1 MRRILIQI
9 GLLVMPIL
17 CLAQV
22 SKQQAIETVMNTM
35 INRDSVRVNVY
46 VEPLLQTN
54 EFYKLSPYDSISAP
68 FIKGTNDVDEVLPIR
83 NLSAEVLADNNVSL
97 AWDMPSGYES
107 GTATIGWTRSDT
119 IGDMWQYGFD
129 SYMAHL
135 YDAADLKNHN
145 GWRINSVSFY
155 KTTTWTYSACIW
167 KQEEGGEMSLIHS
180 QEIAGDLPMGINEV
194 ELDADIYIMPE
205 TKYWIGLRATYNAG
219 QTGLYPFATDV
230 DPMVKGKGMLGMGYG
245 TSTWDDNTGYSIGNL
260 WLKVEVESVEGGR
273 SNAEDEMSGYRVYRN
288 NQLIK
293 EMRYAFVTYFTDDD
307 FVRDVEAEYCV
318 TAVYGESESERECAT
333 VTVPG
338 VYEVLPVRNLSAEVS
353 ADDKVTLAWDMPSG
367 YESGTATSNNEL
379 AGVYHFQKNVKESK
393 GFGEDELSGYRVYR
407 NNQLIKEITNTFETY
422 FTDDDFVRDV
432 EAEYCV
438 AAVYGESE
446 SERECATVTVPGVYE
461 VLPVRNLSAEVLA
474 DNNVSL
480 AWDMPSGYE
489 SGTTTSNNELAGVYH
504 FQNNVKESKGFGEDE
519 LSGYRVYR
527 NNQLIKEI
535 TNIFETYFTD
545 DDFVRDVEAEYCV
558 TAVYGESESE
568 RECATV
574 TVPGVYEVLPVRNLS
589 AEVSADDKVTLS
601 WDMPSVYESGTTTI
615 TWTGNDTVGDMFQYG
630 WDSYMAQLY
639 DAADLKN
646 HNGWRINSVSFYK
659 TTTWTYSACVW
670 KQEEGGEMSLIHSQ
684 EIAGDLPM
692 GINEVELDGDIYIM
706 PKTKYWIGLRAT
718 LNAGQTG
725 IYPFATDGGSV
736 VLGKGLL
743 GMLPDGSEW
752 GSDSFGSVVSGN
764 LWLKVE
770 VEKQESDKWN
780 VELGGNALN
789 AYRLYRNSQLIKEIP
804 YSFVTYFTDDNFVR
818 DVEAEYCV
826 TAVYGEDESERECAT
841 VTINGVQEDSAQCG
855 VTISPNPTYG
865 IVNIDGIMVSE
876 ATVYNALGQI
886 IVKMF
891 NTNVLTI
898 EGARRGVYS
907 MSLKDIDGNIITK
920 KIVLK

>member
-273 SNAEDEMSGYRVYRN
+273 SNAEDELSGYRVYRN

-353 ADDKVTLAWDMPSG
+353 ADNNVSLAWDMPSG

-379 AGVYHFQKNVKESK
+379 AGVYHFQK
-393 GFGEDELSGYRVYR
+393 
-407 NNQLIKEITNTFETY
+407 
-422 FTDDDFVRDV
+422 
-432 EAEYCV
+432 
-438 AAVYGESE
+438 
-446 SERECATVTVPGVYE
+446 
-461 VLPVRNLSAEVLA
+461 
-474 DNNVSL
+474 
-480 AWDMPSGYE
+480 
-489 SGTTTSNNELAGVYH
+489 
-504 FQNNVKESKGFGEDE
+504 NVKESKGFGEDE

>member
-129 SYMAHL
+129 SYMAHF

-273 SNAEDEMSGYRVYRN
+273 SNAEDELSGYRVYRN

-338 VYEVLPVRNLSAEVS
+338 VYEVLPVRNLSAEV
-353 ADDKVTLAWDMPSG
+353 
-367 YESGTATSNNEL
+367 
-379 AGVYHFQKNVKESK
+379 
-393 GFGEDELSGYRVYR
+393 
-407 NNQLIKEITNTFETY
+407 
-422 FTDDDFVRDV
+422 
-432 EAEYCV
+432 
-438 AAVYGESE
+438 
-446 SERECATVTVPGVYE
+446 
-461 VLPVRNLSAEVLA
+461 LA

-480 AWDMPSGYE
+480 AWDMPS
-489 SGTTTSNNELAGVYH
+489 
-504 FQNNVKESKGFGEDE
+504 
-519 LSGYRVYR
+519 
-527 NNQLIKEI
+527 
-535 TNIFETYFTD
+535 
-545 DDFVRDVEAEYCV
+545 
-558 TAVYGESESE
+558 
-568 RECATV
+568 
-574 TVPGVYEVLPVRNLS
+574 
-589 AEVSADDKVTLS
+589 
-601 WDMPSVYESGTTTI
+601 VYESGTPTI

-706 PKTKYWIGLRAT
+706 PETKYWIGLRAT

-725 IYPFATDGGSV
+725 VYPFATDGGTV

-789 AYRLYRNSQLIKEIP
+789 AYRLYRNNQLIKEIP

-886 IVKMF
+886 IVKVF

>member
-1 MRRILIQI
+1 MIFIELNLKKTCALNFFVYLRVDNLTLMRRILIQI

-22 SKQQAIETVMNTM
+22 SKQQAIETVMTDSATIYFLNNNVDFKASLSDNNDASEM
-35 INRDSVRVNVY
+35 SPISMNQQKRLIMNRES
-46 VEPLLQTN
+46 Q
-54 EFYKLSPYDSISAP
+54 
-68 FIKGTNDVDEVLPIR
+68 PIR

-155 KTTTWTYSACIW
+155 KTTTWTYSACVW

-205 TKYWIGLRATYNAG
+205 TKYWIGLRAT
-219 QTGLYPFATDV
+219 
-230 DPMVKGKGMLGMGYG
+230 
-245 TSTWDDNTGYSIGNL
+245 
-260 WLKVEVESVEGGR
+260 
-273 SNAEDEMSGYRVYRN
+273 
-288 NQLIK
+288 
-293 EMRYAFVTYFTDDD
+293 
-307 FVRDVEAEYCV
+307 
-318 TAVYGESESERECAT
+318 
-333 VTVPG
+333 
-338 VYEVLPVRNLSAEVS
+338 
-353 ADDKVTLAWDMPSG
+353 
-367 YESGTATSNNEL
+367 
-379 AGVYHFQKNVKESK
+379 
-393 GFGEDELSGYRVYR
+393 
-407 NNQLIKEITNTFETY
+407 
-422 FTDDDFVRDV
+422 
-432 EAEYCV
+432 
-438 AAVYGESE
+438 
-446 SERECATVTVPGVYE
+446 
-461 VLPVRNLSAEVLA
+461 
-474 DNNVSL
+474 
-480 AWDMPSGYE
+480 
-489 SGTTTSNNELAGVYH
+489 
-504 FQNNVKESKGFGEDE
+504 
-519 LSGYRVYR
+519 
-527 NNQLIKEI
+527 
-535 TNIFETYFTD
+535 
-545 DDFVRDVEAEYCV
+545 
-558 TAVYGESESE
+558 
-568 RECATV
+568 
-574 TVPGVYEVLPVRNLS
+574 
-589 AEVSADDKVTLS
+589 
-601 WDMPSVYESGTTTI
+601 
-615 TWTGNDTVGDMFQYG
+615 
-630 WDSYMAQLY
+630 
-639 DAADLKN
+639 
-646 HNGWRINSVSFYK
+646 
-659 TTTWTYSACVW
+659 
-670 KQEEGGEMSLIHSQ
+670 
-684 EIAGDLPM
+684 
-692 GINEVELDGDIYIM
+692 
-706 PKTKYWIGLRAT
+706 

-725 IYPFATDGGSV
+725 VYPFATDGGTV

-886 IVKMF
+886 IVKVF

>member
-461 VLPVRNLSAEVLA
+461 VLPVRNLSAEV
-474 DNNVSL
+474 
-480 AWDMPSGYE
+480 
-489 SGTTTSNNELAGVYH
+489 
-504 FQNNVKESKGFGEDE
+504 
-519 LSGYRVYR
+519 
-527 NNQLIKEI
+527 
-535 TNIFETYFTD
+535 
-545 DDFVRDVEAEYCV
+545 
-558 TAVYGESESE
+558 
-568 RECATV
+568 
-574 TVPGVYEVLPVRNLS
+574 
-589 AEVSADDKVTLS
+589 SADDKVTLS

>member
-35 INRDSVRVNVY
+35 INRDSVRLNVY

-68 FIKGTNDVDEVLPIR
+68 FIKGTKDVDEVLPIR

-135 YDAADLKNHN
+135 YDATDLKNHN

-273 SNAEDEMSGYRVYRN
+273 SNAEDELSGYRVYRN

-338 VYEVLPVRNLSAEVS
+338 VYEVLPVRNLSAEVL
-353 ADDKVTLAWDMPSG
+353 ADNNVSLAWDMPSG

-407 NNQLIKEITNTFETY
+407 NNQLIKEITN
-422 FTDDDFVRDV
+422 
-432 EAEYCV
+432 
-438 AAVYGESE
+438 
-446 SERECATVTVPGVYE
+446 
-461 VLPVRNLSAEVLA
+461 
-474 DNNVSL
+474 
-480 AWDMPSGYE
+480 
-489 SGTTTSNNELAGVYH
+489 
-504 FQNNVKESKGFGEDE
+504 
-519 LSGYRVYR
+519 
-527 NNQLIKEI
+527 
-535 TNIFETYFTD
+535 IFETYFTD
-545 DDFVRDVEAEYCV
+545 DDFVRDLEAEYCV

-574 TVPGVYEVLPVRNLS
+574 TVPGVYEVLPIRNLS

-706 PKTKYWIGLRAT
+706 PETKYWIGLRAT

-725 IYPFATDGGSV
+725 VYPFATDGGTV

-780 VELGGNALN
+780 VELGENALN

-886 IVKMF
+886 IVKVF

>member
-273 SNAEDEMSGYRVYRN
+273 SNTEDELSGYRVYRN

-338 VYEVLPVRNLSAEVS
+338 VYEVLPVRNLSAEVL
-353 ADDKVTLAWDMPSG
+353 ADNNVSLAWDMPSG

-438 AAVYGESE
+438 
-446 SERECATVTVPGVYE
+446 
-461 VLPVRNLSAEVLA
+461 
-474 DNNVSL
+474 
-480 AWDMPSGYE
+480 
-489 SGTTTSNNELAGVYH
+489 
-504 FQNNVKESKGFGEDE
+504 
-519 LSGYRVYR
+519 
-527 NNQLIKEI
+527 
-535 TNIFETYFTD
+535 
-545 DDFVRDVEAEYCV
+545 
-558 TAVYGESESE
+558 TAVYGEDESE

-706 PKTKYWIGLRAT
+706 PETKYWIGLRAT

-725 IYPFATDGGSV
+725 VYPFATDGGTV

-780 VELGGNALN
+780 VELGENALN

-804 YSFVTYFTDDNFVR
+804 DSFVTYFTDDNFVR

-886 IVKMF
+886 IVKVF

>member
-68 FIKGTNDVDEVLPIR
+68 FIKGTNDVYEVLPIR

-107 GTATIGWTRSDT
+107 GTATIGWTISDT

-273 SNAEDEMSGYRVYRN
+273 SNAEDELSGYRVYRN

-338 VYEVLPVRNLSAEVS
+338 VYEVLPVRNLSAEVL
-353 ADDKVTLAWDMPSG
+353 ADNNVSLAWDMPSG

-438 AAVYGESE
+438 TAVYGESE
-446 SERECATVTVPGVYE
+446 SERECATITVPGVYE

-480 AWDMPSGYE
+480 A
-489 SGTTTSNNELAGVYH
+489 
-504 FQNNVKESKGFGEDE
+504 
-519 LSGYRVYR
+519 
-527 NNQLIKEI
+527 
-535 TNIFETYFTD
+535 
-545 DDFVRDVEAEYCV
+545 
-558 TAVYGESESE
+558 
-568 RECATV
+568 
-574 TVPGVYEVLPVRNLS
+574 
-589 AEVSADDKVTLS
+589 

-706 PKTKYWIGLRAT
+706 PETKYWIGLRAT

-725 IYPFATDGGSV
+725 VYPFATDGGTV

-886 IVKMF
+886 IVKVF

>member
-1 MRRILIQI
+1 
-9 GLLVMPIL
+9 
-17 CLAQV
+17 
-22 SKQQAIETVMNTM
+22 
-35 INRDSVRVNVY
+35 
-46 VEPLLQTN
+46 
-54 EFYKLSPYDSISAP
+54 
-68 FIKGTNDVDEVLPIR
+68 
-83 NLSAEVLADNNVSL
+83 
-97 AWDMPSGYES
+97 
-107 GTATIGWTRSDT
+107 
-119 IGDMWQYGFD
+119 
-129 SYMAHL
+129 
-135 YDAADLKNHN
+135 
-145 GWRINSVSFY
+145 
-155 KTTTWTYSACIW
+155 
-167 KQEEGGEMSLIHS
+167 
-180 QEIAGDLPMGINEV
+180 
-194 ELDADIYIMPE
+194 
-205 TKYWIGLRATYNAG
+205 
-219 QTGLYPFATDV
+219 
-230 DPMVKGKGMLGMGYG
+230 
-245 TSTWDDNTGYSIGNL
+245 
-260 WLKVEVESVEGGR
+260 
-273 SNAEDEMSGYRVYRN
+273 
-288 NQLIK
+288 
-293 EMRYAFVTYFTDDD
+293 
-307 FVRDVEAEYCV
+307 
-318 TAVYGESESERECAT
+318 
-333 VTVPG
+333 
-338 VYEVLPVRNLSAEVS
+338 
-353 ADDKVTLAWDMPSG
+353 MPSG

-438 AAVYGESE
+438 
-446 SERECATVTVPGVYE
+446 
-461 VLPVRNLSAEVLA
+461 
-474 DNNVSL
+474 
-480 AWDMPSGYE
+480 
-489 SGTTTSNNELAGVYH
+489 
-504 FQNNVKESKGFGEDE
+504 
-519 LSGYRVYR
+519 
-527 NNQLIKEI
+527 
-535 TNIFETYFTD
+535 
-545 DDFVRDVEAEYCV
+545 

-589 AEVSADDKVTLS
+589 AEVSADNNVSLA
-601 WDMPSVYESGTTTI
+601 WDMPSVYESGTATI

-706 PKTKYWIGLRAT
+706 PETKYWIGLRAT

-725 IYPFATDGGSV
+725 VYPFATDGGTV

-780 VELGGNALN
+780 VELGENALN

-886 IVKMF
+886 IVKVF

>member
-273 SNAEDEMSGYRVYRN
+273 SNAEDELSGYRVYRN

-318 TAVYGESESERECAT
+318 T
-333 VTVPG
+333 
-338 VYEVLPVRNLSAEVS
+338 
-353 ADDKVTLAWDMPSG
+353 
-367 YESGTATSNNEL
+367 
-379 AGVYHFQKNVKESK
+379 
-393 GFGEDELSGYRVYR
+393 
-407 NNQLIKEITNTFETY
+407 
-422 FTDDDFVRDV
+422 
-432 EAEYCV
+432 
-438 AAVYGESE
+438 AVYGESE

>member
-273 SNAEDEMSGYRVYRN
+273 SNAEDELRGYRVYRN

-338 VYEVLPVRNLSAEVS
+338 VYEVLPVRNLSAEVL
-353 ADDKVTLAWDMPSG
+353 ADNNVSLAWGMPSG

-438 AAVYGESE
+438 
-446 SERECATVTVPGVYE
+446 
-461 VLPVRNLSAEVLA
+461 
-474 DNNVSL
+474 
-480 AWDMPSGYE
+480 
-489 SGTTTSNNELAGVYH
+489 
-504 FQNNVKESKGFGEDE
+504 
-519 LSGYRVYR
+519 
-527 NNQLIKEI
+527 
-535 TNIFETYFTD
+535 
-545 DDFVRDVEAEYCV
+545 

-568 RECATV
+568 RECATI

-692 GINEVELDGDIYIM
+692 GINEVELDADIYIM
-706 PKTKYWIGLRAT
+706 PETKYWIGLRAT

-725 IYPFATDGGSV
+725 VYPFATDGGTV

-780 VELGGNALN
+780 VELGENALN

-886 IVKMF
+886 IVKVF

>member
-307 FVRDVEAEYCV
+307 FVRDVEAEYCI

-353 ADDKVTLAWDMPSG
+353 ADNNVSLAWDVPSG

-407 NNQLIKEITNTFETY
+407 NNQLIKEITNT
-422 FTDDDFVRDV
+422 
-432 EAEYCV
+432 
-438 AAVYGESE
+438 
-446 SERECATVTVPGVYE
+446 
-461 VLPVRNLSAEVLA
+461 
-474 DNNVSL
+474 
-480 AWDMPSGYE
+480 
-489 SGTTTSNNELAGVYH
+489 
-504 FQNNVKESKGFGEDE
+504 
-519 LSGYRVYR
+519 
-527 NNQLIKEI
+527 
-535 TNIFETYFTD
+535 FETYFTD

-706 PKTKYWIGLRAT
+706 PETKYWIGLRAT

-725 IYPFATDGGSV
+725 VYPFATDGGTV

-886 IVKMF
+886 IVKVF

>member
-1 MRRILIQI
+1 MRIKFFVYLRIENLTLMRRILIQI

-22 SKQQAIETVMNTM
+22 SKQQAIETVMNTV
-35 INRDSVRVNVY
+35 INRDSVRVNVN

-68 FIKGTNDVDEVLPIR
+68 FIKGTKDVDEVLPIR

-219 QTGLYPFATDV
+219 QTGLYPFATDM

-273 SNAEDEMSGYRVYRN
+273 SNAEDELSGYRVYRN

-353 ADDKVTLAWDMPSG
+353 ADNNVSLAWDMPSG

-446 SERECATVTVPGVYE
+446 SERECATITVPGVYE

-480 AWDMPSGYE
+480 A
-489 SGTTTSNNELAGVYH
+489 
-504 FQNNVKESKGFGEDE
+504 
-519 LSGYRVYR
+519 
-527 NNQLIKEI
+527 
-535 TNIFETYFTD
+535 
-545 DDFVRDVEAEYCV
+545 
-558 TAVYGESESE
+558 
-568 RECATV
+568 
-574 TVPGVYEVLPVRNLS
+574 
-589 AEVSADDKVTLS
+589 

-706 PKTKYWIGLRAT
+706 SETKYWIGLRAT

-725 IYPFATDGGSV
+725 VYPFATDGGTV

-752 GSDSFGSVVSGN
+752 GSDCFGSVVSGN

-804 YSFVTYFTDDNFVR
+804 YSFVTYFTDDDFVR

-886 IVKMF
+886 IVKVF

>member
-35 INRDSVRVNVY
+35 INIDSVRVNVY

-68 FIKGTNDVDEVLPIR
+68 FIKGTKDVDEVLPIR

-107 GTATIGWTRSDT
+107 GKATIGWTRSDT

-167 KQEEGGEMSLIHS
+167 KQDEGEEMSLIHS

-260 WLKVEVESVEGGR
+260 WLKVEVGSVEGGR
-273 SNAEDEMSGYRVYRN
+273 SNAEDELSGYRVYRN

-307 FVRDVEAEYCV
+307 
-318 TAVYGESESERECAT
+318 
-333 VTVPG
+333 
-338 VYEVLPVRNLSAEVS
+338 
-353 ADDKVTLAWDMPSG
+353 
-367 YESGTATSNNEL
+367 
-379 AGVYHFQKNVKESK
+379 
-393 GFGEDELSGYRVYR
+393 
-407 NNQLIKEITNTFETY
+407 
-422 FTDDDFVRDV
+422 
-432 EAEYCV
+432 
-438 AAVYGESE
+438 
-446 SERECATVTVPGVYE
+446 
-461 VLPVRNLSAEVLA
+461 
-474 DNNVSL
+474 
-480 AWDMPSGYE
+480 
-489 SGTTTSNNELAGVYH
+489 
-504 FQNNVKESKGFGEDE
+504 
-519 LSGYRVYR
+519 
-527 NNQLIKEI
+527 
-535 TNIFETYFTD
+535 
-545 DDFVRDVEAEYCV
+545 
-558 TAVYGESESE
+558 
-568 RECATV
+568 
-574 TVPGVYEVLPVRNLS
+574 
-589 AEVSADDKVTLS
+589 
-601 WDMPSVYESGTTTI
+601 
-615 TWTGNDTVGDMFQYG
+615 
-630 WDSYMAQLY
+630 
-639 DAADLKN
+639 
-646 HNGWRINSVSFYK
+646 
-659 TTTWTYSACVW
+659 
-670 KQEEGGEMSLIHSQ
+670 
-684 EIAGDLPM
+684 
-692 GINEVELDGDIYIM
+692 
-706 PKTKYWIGLRAT
+706 
-718 LNAGQTG
+718 
-725 IYPFATDGGSV
+725 
-736 VLGKGLL
+736 
-743 GMLPDGSEW
+743 
-752 GSDSFGSVVSGN
+752 
-764 LWLKVE
+764 
-770 VEKQESDKWN
+770 
-780 VELGGNALN
+780 
-789 AYRLYRNSQLIKEIP
+789 
-804 YSFVTYFTDDNFVR
+804 FVR

-886 IVKMF
+886 IVKVF

>member
-22 SKQQAIETVMNTM
+22 GKQQAIETVMNTM

-68 FIKGTNDVDEVLPIR
+68 FIKGTNDVYEVLPIR

-205 TKYWIGLRATYNAG
+205 TKYWIGLRATFNAG

-273 SNAEDEMSGYRVYRN
+273 SNAEDELSGYRVYRN

-338 VYEVLPVRNLSAEVS
+338 VYEVLP
-353 ADDKVTLAWDMPSG
+353 
-367 YESGTATSNNEL
+367 
-379 AGVYHFQKNVKESK
+379 
-393 GFGEDELSGYRVYR
+393 
-407 NNQLIKEITNTFETY
+407 I
-422 FTDDDFVRDV
+422 
-432 EAEYCV
+432 
-438 AAVYGESE
+438 
-446 SERECATVTVPGVYE
+446 
-461 VLPVRNLSAEVLA
+461 RNLSAEVLT

-489 SGTTTSNNELAGVYH
+489 SGTATSNNELAGVYH

-535 TNIFETYFTD
+535 TNTFETYFTD

-725 IYPFATDGGSV
+725 VYPFATDGGTV

-780 VELGGNALN
+780 VELGENALN

-804 YSFVTYFTDDNFVR
+804 YSFVTYFTDDDFVR

-826 TAVYGEDESERECAT
+826 TAVYGEYESERECAT

-886 IVKMF
+886 IVKVF

>member
-1 MRRILIQI
+1 
-9 GLLVMPIL
+9 
-17 CLAQV
+17 
-22 SKQQAIETVMNTM
+22 
-35 INRDSVRVNVY
+35 
-46 VEPLLQTN
+46 
-54 EFYKLSPYDSISAP
+54 
-68 FIKGTNDVDEVLPIR
+68 
-83 NLSAEVLADNNVSL
+83 
-97 AWDMPSGYES
+97 MPSGYES

-273 SNAEDEMSGYRVYRN
+273 SNAEDELSGYRVYRN

-353 ADDKVTLAWDMPSG
+353 AD
-367 YESGTATSNNEL
+367 
-379 AGVYHFQKNVKESK
+379 
-393 GFGEDELSGYRVYR
+393 
-407 NNQLIKEITNTFETY
+407 
-422 FTDDDFVRDV
+422 
-432 EAEYCV
+432 
-438 AAVYGESE
+438 
-446 SERECATVTVPGVYE
+446 
-461 VLPVRNLSAEVLA
+461 
-474 DNNVSL
+474 NNVSL

-489 SGTTTSNNELAGVYH
+489 SGTATSNNELAGVYH

>member
-35 INRDSVRVNVY
+35 INRDSVRVNVN

-273 SNAEDEMSGYRVYRN
+273 SNAEDE
-288 NQLIK
+288 
-293 EMRYAFVTYFTDDD
+293 
-307 FVRDVEAEYCV
+307 
-318 TAVYGESESERECAT
+318 
-333 VTVPG
+333 
-338 VYEVLPVRNLSAEVS
+338 
-353 ADDKVTLAWDMPSG
+353 
-367 YESGTATSNNEL
+367 
-379 AGVYHFQKNVKESK
+379 
-393 GFGEDELSGYRVYR
+393 LSGYRVYR
-407 NNQLIKEITNTFETY
+407 NNQLIKEITNT
-422 FTDDDFVRDV
+422 
-432 EAEYCV
+432 
-438 AAVYGESE
+438 
-446 SERECATVTVPGVYE
+446 
-461 VLPVRNLSAEVLA
+461 
-474 DNNVSL
+474 
-480 AWDMPSGYE
+480 
-489 SGTTTSNNELAGVYH
+489 
-504 FQNNVKESKGFGEDE
+504 
-519 LSGYRVYR
+519 
-527 NNQLIKEI
+527 
-535 TNIFETYFTD
+535 FETYFTD

-589 AEVSADDKVTLS
+589 AEVLADNNVSLA

-706 PKTKYWIGLRAT
+706 PETKYWIGLRAT

-725 IYPFATDGGSV
+725 VYPFATDGGTV

-743 GMLPDGSEW
+743 GMLPDGTEW

-804 YSFVTYFTDDNFVR
+804 YSFVTYFTDDDFVR

-886 IVKMF
+886 IVKVF

>member
-273 SNAEDEMSGYRVYRN
+273 SNAEDELSGYRVYRN

-307 FVRDVEAEYCV
+307 FVRDVEAEYCI

-353 ADDKVTLAWDMPSG
+353 ADNNVSLAWDVPSG

-407 NNQLIKEITNTFETY
+407 NNQLIKEITNT
-422 FTDDDFVRDV
+422 
-432 EAEYCV
+432 
-438 AAVYGESE
+438 
-446 SERECATVTVPGVYE
+446 
-461 VLPVRNLSAEVLA
+461 
-474 DNNVSL
+474 
-480 AWDMPSGYE
+480 
-489 SGTTTSNNELAGVYH
+489 
-504 FQNNVKESKGFGEDE
+504 
-519 LSGYRVYR
+519 
-527 NNQLIKEI
+527 
-535 TNIFETYFTD
+535 FETYFTD

-706 PKTKYWIGLRAT
+706 PETKYWIGLRAT

-725 IYPFATDGGSV
+725 VYPFATDGGTV

-886 IVKMF
+886 IVKVF

>member
-1 MRRILIQI
+1 
-9 GLLVMPIL
+9 
-17 CLAQV
+17 
-22 SKQQAIETVMNTM
+22 
-35 INRDSVRVNVY
+35 
-46 VEPLLQTN
+46 
-54 EFYKLSPYDSISAP
+54 
-68 FIKGTNDVDEVLPIR
+68 
-83 NLSAEVLADNNVSL
+83 
-97 AWDMPSGYES
+97 
-107 GTATIGWTRSDT
+107 
-119 IGDMWQYGFD
+119 
-129 SYMAHL
+129 
-135 YDAADLKNHN
+135 
-145 GWRINSVSFY
+145 
-155 KTTTWTYSACIW
+155 
-167 KQEEGGEMSLIHS
+167 
-180 QEIAGDLPMGINEV
+180 
-194 ELDADIYIMPE
+194 
-205 TKYWIGLRATYNAG
+205 
-219 QTGLYPFATDV
+219 
-230 DPMVKGKGMLGMGYG
+230 
-245 TSTWDDNTGYSIGNL
+245 
-260 WLKVEVESVEGGR
+260 
-273 SNAEDEMSGYRVYRN
+273 
-288 NQLIK
+288 
-293 EMRYAFVTYFTDDD
+293 
-307 FVRDVEAEYCV
+307 
-318 TAVYGESESERECAT
+318 
-333 VTVPG
+333 
-338 VYEVLPVRNLSAEVS
+338 
-353 ADDKVTLAWDMPSG
+353 MPSG

-438 AAVYGESE
+438 
-446 SERECATVTVPGVYE
+446 
-461 VLPVRNLSAEVLA
+461 
-474 DNNVSL
+474 
-480 AWDMPSGYE
+480 
-489 SGTTTSNNELAGVYH
+489 
-504 FQNNVKESKGFGEDE
+504 
-519 LSGYRVYR
+519 
-527 NNQLIKEI
+527 
-535 TNIFETYFTD
+535 
-545 DDFVRDVEAEYCV
+545 

-589 AEVSADDKVTLS
+589 AEVSADNNVSLA
-601 WDMPSVYESGTTTI
+601 WDMPSVYESGTATI

-659 TTTWTYSACVW
+659 ITTWTYSACVW

-706 PKTKYWIGLRAT
+706 PETKYWIGLRAT

-725 IYPFATDGGSV
+725 VYPFATDGGTV

-789 AYRLYRNSQLIKEIP
+789 AYRLYRNNQLIKEIP
-804 YSFVTYFTDDNFVR
+804 YSFVTYFTDDDFVR
-818 DVEAEYCV
+818 DVETEYCV

-886 IVKMF
+886 IVKVF

>member
-22 SKQQAIETVMNTM
+22 SKQQAIETVMNTV

-333 VTVPG
+333 VTV
-338 VYEVLPVRNLSAEVS
+338 L
-353 ADDKVTLAWDMPSG
+353 
-367 YESGTATSNNEL
+367 
-379 AGVYHFQKNVKESK
+379 
-393 GFGEDELSGYRVYR
+393 
-407 NNQLIKEITNTFETY
+407 
-422 FTDDDFVRDV
+422 
-432 EAEYCV
+432 
-438 AAVYGESE
+438 
-446 SERECATVTVPGVYE
+446 GVYE

-489 SGTTTSNNELAGVYH
+489 IGTATSNNELAGVYH
-504 FQNNVKESKGFGEDE
+504 FQKNVKESEGFGEDE

-535 TNIFETYFTD
+535 TNTFETYFID

-568 RECATV
+568 RECATI

-589 AEVSADDKVTLS
+589 AEVLADNNVSLA

-659 TTTWTYSACVW
+659 TTTWTYSACIW

-684 EIAGDLPM
+684 EIAGDLPI

-706 PKTKYWIGLRAT
+706 PETKYWIGLRAT

-725 IYPFATDGGSV
+725 VYPFATDGGTV

-886 IVKMF
+886 IVKVF

>member
-273 SNAEDEMSGYRVYRN
+273 SNAEDELSGYRVYRN

-293 EMRYAFVTYFTDDD
+293 EMRYAFV
-307 FVRDVEAEYCV
+307 
-318 TAVYGESESERECAT
+318 
-333 VTVPG
+333 
-338 VYEVLPVRNLSAEVS
+338 
-353 ADDKVTLAWDMPSG
+353 
-367 YESGTATSNNEL
+367 
-379 AGVYHFQKNVKESK
+379 
-393 GFGEDELSGYRVYR
+393 
-407 NNQLIKEITNTFETY
+407 
-422 FTDDDFVRDV
+422 
-432 EAEYCV
+432 
-438 AAVYGESE
+438 
-446 SERECATVTVPGVYE
+446 
-461 VLPVRNLSAEVLA
+461 
-474 DNNVSL
+474 
-480 AWDMPSGYE
+480 
-489 SGTTTSNNELAGVYH
+489 
-504 FQNNVKESKGFGEDE
+504 
-519 LSGYRVYR
+519 
-527 NNQLIKEI
+527 
-535 TNIFETYFTD
+535 TYFTD

-841 VTINGVQEDSAQCG
+841 VTINGVQKDSAQCG

>member
-22 SKQQAIETVMNTM
+22 SKQQAIETVMNTV

-273 SNAEDEMSGYRVYRN
+273 SNAEDELSGYRVYRN

-338 VYEVLPVRNLSAEVS
+338 VYEVLPVRNLSAEVL
-353 ADDKVTLAWDMPSG
+353 ADNNVSLAWDMPSG

-438 AAVYGESE
+438 
-446 SERECATVTVPGVYE
+446 
-461 VLPVRNLSAEVLA
+461 
-474 DNNVSL
+474 
-480 AWDMPSGYE
+480 
-489 SGTTTSNNELAGVYH
+489 
-504 FQNNVKESKGFGEDE
+504 
-519 LSGYRVYR
+519 
-527 NNQLIKEI
+527 
-535 TNIFETYFTD
+535 
-545 DDFVRDVEAEYCV
+545 

-568 RECATV
+568 LECATV

-692 GINEVELDGDIYIM
+692 GINEVELDADIYIM
-706 PKTKYWIGLRAT
+706 PETKYWIGLRAT

-725 IYPFATDGGSV
+725 VYPFATDGGTV

-780 VELGGNALN
+780 VELGENALN

-886 IVKMF
+886 IVKVF

>member
-273 SNAEDEMSGYRVYRN
+273 SNAEDELSGYRVYRN

-293 EMRYAFVTYFTDDD
+293 EMRYAFVTYYTDDD

-318 TAVYGESESERECAT
+318 TAVYGEDESERECAT

-338 VYEVLPVRNLSAEVS
+338 VYEVLPVRNLSAEVL
-353 ADDKVTLAWDMPSG
+353 ADNNVSLAWDMPSG

-438 AAVYGESE
+438 
-446 SERECATVTVPGVYE
+446 
-461 VLPVRNLSAEVLA
+461 
-474 DNNVSL
+474 
-480 AWDMPSGYE
+480 
-489 SGTTTSNNELAGVYH
+489 
-504 FQNNVKESKGFGEDE
+504 
-519 LSGYRVYR
+519 
-527 NNQLIKEI
+527 
-535 TNIFETYFTD
+535 
-545 DDFVRDVEAEYCV
+545 

-601 WDMPSVYESGTTTI
+601 WDMPSVYESGTATI

-706 PKTKYWIGLRAT
+706 PETKYWIGLRAT
-718 LNAGQTG
+718 LNAGQIG
-725 IYPFATDGGSV
+725 VYPFATDGGTV

-886 IVKMF
+886 IVKVF

>member
-35 INRDSVRVNVY
+35 INRDSVRVNVN

-68 FIKGTNDVDEVLPIR
+68 FIKGTNNVDEVLPIR

-273 SNAEDEMSGYRVYRN
+273 SNAEDELSGYRVYRN

-338 VYEVLPVRNLSAEVS
+338 VYEVLPVRNLSAEV
-353 ADDKVTLAWDMPSG
+353 
-367 YESGTATSNNEL
+367 
-379 AGVYHFQKNVKESK
+379 
-393 GFGEDELSGYRVYR
+393 
-407 NNQLIKEITNTFETY
+407 
-422 FTDDDFVRDV
+422 
-432 EAEYCV
+432 
-438 AAVYGESE
+438 
-446 SERECATVTVPGVYE
+446 
-461 VLPVRNLSAEVLA
+461 LA

-480 AWDMPSGYE
+480 AWDMPS
-489 SGTTTSNNELAGVYH
+489 
-504 FQNNVKESKGFGEDE
+504 
-519 LSGYRVYR
+519 
-527 NNQLIKEI
+527 
-535 TNIFETYFTD
+535 
-545 DDFVRDVEAEYCV
+545 
-558 TAVYGESESE
+558 
-568 RECATV
+568 
-574 TVPGVYEVLPVRNLS
+574 
-589 AEVSADDKVTLS
+589 
-601 WDMPSVYESGTTTI
+601 VYESGTPTI

-706 PKTKYWIGLRAT
+706 PETKYWIGLRAT

-725 IYPFATDGGSV
+725 VYPFATDGGTV

-789 AYRLYRNSQLIKEIP
+789 AYRLYRNNQLIKEIP

-886 IVKMF
+886 IVKVF